1 MFIVLPVGMNYQ
13 TQRLPVVTFSLIGI
27 NTFIWL
33 VTTIFFF
40 STKGESDLWIMQ
52 HFWLIPSQSV
62 LLTYL
67 TSMFVHA
74 GFFHLVGNMIFLFLF
89 GCCVE
94 DMLGRVR
101 FIVFYLMGGL
111 LAELA
116 YIAFSPMHFAS
127 NIPMGGASGA
137 ISACMGMYLLLRA
150 GENIEFK
157 YFFWFGYI
165 SAGEFE
171 VPAWVAITFWFLK
184 DLFWMVI
191 DMNSN
196 HHGGGV
202 AFGAHVGGL
211 LGGLGLVAIYR
222 WIGTRYEPAEEIEE
236 IIVAPTPKPAPVAVR
251 RVMRLSSVVTETP
264 VVIETPTITE
274 TPTIYLHDGVQQTG
288 PFTLTHIQSLLHRNE
303 ISPETKYWCE
313 GLDGWQN
320 VTELSDQPS
329 G

>member
-33 VTTIFFF
+33 VTTFFFF

-74 GFFHLVGNMIFLFLF
+74 GFFHLLGNMIFLFLF

-101 FIVFYLMGGL
+101 FIMFYLVGGL

-116 YIAFSPMHFAS
+116 YIASTPIHFAS

-137 ISACMGMYLLLRA
+137 QPGAARLRKNTA
-150 GENIEFK
+150 G
-157 YFFWFGYI
+157 
-165 SAGEFE
+165 
-171 VPAWVAITFWFLK
+171 P
-184 DLFWMVI
+184 M
-191 DMNSN
+191 
-196 HHGGGV
+196 
-202 AFGAHVGGL
+202 
-211 LGGLGLVAIYR
+211 
-222 WIGTRYEPAEEIEE
+222 
-236 IIVAPTPKPAPVAVR
+236 PAPGRSQSKMRCAMSKPGAQR
-251 RVMRLSSVVTETP
+251 RCHNT
-264 VVIETPTITE
+264 
-274 TPTIYLHDGVQQTG
+274 
-288 PFTLTHIQSLLHRNE
+288 
-303 ISPETKYWCE
+303 
-313 GLDGWQN
+313 
-320 VTELSDQPS
+320 
-329 G
+329 